1 MVISSDYSADS
12 RWVFDC
18 YCFGL
23 FDLGV
28 GILMRFVL
36 VFVVCFFISSI
47 LFEVI
52 R

>member
-1 MVISSDYSADS
+1 VVIPGDCSANS
-12 RWVFDC
+12 RWFFDC

-23 FDLGV
+23 FNLGLDMV
-28 GILMRFVL
+28 ARIVL
-36 VFVVCFFISSI
+36 VFVVCFFICSI

>member
-1 MVISSDYSADS
+1 VVVPSDRSTDS
-12 RWVFDC
+12 RRFFDC

-28 GILMRFVL
+28 GILMRFFL
-36 VFVVCFFISSI
+36 VFVVSFFATTI
-47 LFEVI
+47 LIEVI